1 MGLQDERIEMTCDKC
16 GRRSEVFIRIHP
28 DGFYYLESADCAWCG
43 LRIDYVKASWKPDS
57 VRIENTSAN
66 NTVTETPSVGQ
77 SPSPDVPSYE
87 TMTEQQADLTV
98 KRLTEQPQLARA
110 ARELRHGNAREKAV
124 GKLTDKTL
132 LLEIANGSEADF
144 LCTHTV
150 SRVEYE
156 DDSREV
162 EARYGEGSGYSVGY
176 GRKKYFP
183 EEFPLDLRE
192 VAKQRLVALDAR
204 AADRVEQREAGAD
217 ET

>member
-28 DGFYYLESADCAWCG
+28 DGFYYWESADCAWCG
-43 LRIDYVKASWKPDS
+43 YSMGYVKASWKPDR
-57 VRIENTSAN
+57 VRIENTLVN
-66 NTVTETPSVGQ
+66 NTDGKTPSTEQ
-77 SPSPDVPSYE
+77 PLSPNVLSYE

-98 KRLTEQPQLARA
+98 ERLTEQVQLVRA

-132 LLEIANGSEADF
+132 LLEIANGNEADF
-144 LCTHTV
+144 LCTHTID
-150 SRVEYE
+150 RVEDE

-162 EARYGEGSGYSVGY
+162 EERYGDGSGYLVGY

-192 VAKQRLVALDAR
+192 VAKLRLAELDAQ
-204 AADRVEQREAGAD
+204 AVGRVVKREGNAD
-217 ET
+217 EG